1 MVSPAVFGYADAL
14 EAERGLAG
22 LADVGESRSGFAEQ
36 HADGLQDHST
46 LVVRIKVG
54 LELAR
59 VMKIEGG
66 IAAPSMVGHVD
77 ELKAEIGLAALARVP
92 IGVAEHCHNEAGAA
106 VFAGTGI
113 GSPELGPV
121 EMMLGEL
128 RLGELQPSYLGFAP
142 VVEAGAEFAQL
153 AGCSTQPAQLVRVP
167 DGSAFELV
175 PATVLLEVQAV
186 GTDVLERLKTGGGLA
201 EVSVRTGLRQPTKL
215 VTVSADEVKAW
226 IELPD
231 PGPPFPREG

>member
-1 MVSPAVFGYADAL
+1 MVAPAVFGHADAL

-22 LADVGESRSGFAEQ
+22 LADVVESQSGFAEQ
-36 HADGLQDHST
+36 HADV
-46 LVVRIKVG
+46 VVRIKVG

-66 IAAPSMVGHVD
+66 IAAPWMVGHVD
-77 ELKAEIGLAALARVP
+77 ELKAEIGLAALARAP
-92 IGVAEHCHNEAGAA
+92 IGVAEHCHSEPGAA

-128 RLGELQPSYLGFAP
+128 RLGELQPSYLGSAP

-153 AGCSTQPAQLVRVP
+153 AGCSTQPAQLLRVP
-167 DGSAFELV
+167 DGSAVELA
-175 PATVLLEVQAV
+175 PATVLLEVQ
-186 GTDVLERLKTGGGLA
+186 DVLERLKTGGGLA
-201 EVSVRTGLRQPTKL
+201 EVSVRIGLRQPTKL
-215 VTVSADEVKAW
+215 VTVSAEEVKAL